1 MGREAPR
8 ERRAHLF
15 AVIEEMT
22 RERSQGE
29 AETKP
34 SRIAHWLE
42 IAKLS
47 RASYYRWLEPKRTE
61 RDDADLRDLIQRRAL
76 QRRHEGYRRLTQRL
90 RNQGLVVNA
99 KRVLDIT

>member
-15 AVIEEMT
+15 AVIEAMT
-22 RERSQGE
+22 SERSQGE
-29 AETKP
+29 AETNP
-34 SRIAHWLE
+34 SGIAHLLE

-61 RDDADLRDLIQRRAL
+61 RDDAD
-76 QRRHEGYRRLTQRL
+76 
-90 RNQGLVVNA
+90 
-99 KRVLDIT
+99 